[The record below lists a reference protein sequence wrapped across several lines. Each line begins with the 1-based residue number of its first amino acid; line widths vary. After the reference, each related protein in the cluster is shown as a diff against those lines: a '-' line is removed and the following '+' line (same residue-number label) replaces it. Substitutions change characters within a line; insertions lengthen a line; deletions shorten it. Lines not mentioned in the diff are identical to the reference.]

1 MQCRRIISLEPNFG
15 ALKENKKKNSLE
27 RYCTV
32 CKAKGIKIYFI
43 LKTLAFFKS
52 ETFLSTL
59 GWVEIVIFL
68 S

>member
-15 ALKENKKKNSLE
+15 ALKENKKKNSLK

-52 ETFLSTL
+52 DS
-59 GWVEIVIFL
+59 
-68 S
+68 